1 MRASALLILLLAAA
15 CGGAARSAAPPPSSD
30 PYTASLR
37 YAVCMRAHGVPHP
50 NPDKRG
56 DFNLTPAQERRMRAV
71 GRDVREAAEKA
82 CFHHLRGLNLQ
93 PLSRQARAR
102 AAKVLSELGR
112 CIRRHGHE
120 VGKPV
125 VKNLSRGRAFFG
137 FDSGGADPSYTRDAH
152 ACEKQVDLAARI
164 SKIIEEDRALK
175 PGDL

>member
-1 MRASALLILLLAAA
+1 MLAAA
-15 CGGAARSAAPPPSSD
+15 CGGAARSAVPPPSSD

-82 CFHHLRGLNLQ
+82 CFHHLKGLNMR
-93 PLSRQARAR
+93 PLSREARAR
-102 AAKVLSELGR
+102 ATKVLIELGN
-112 CIRRHGHE
+112 CIRKHGHE

-125 VKNLSRGRAFFG
+125 VKNLSRGRASFG
-137 FDSGGADPSYTRDAH
+137 FESGGSDPGYTRDAH
-152 ACEKQVDLAARI
+152 ACEKKVNLAARI
-164 SKIIEEDRALK
+164 SKIIDEDRALK

>member
-1 MRASALLILLLAAA
+1 MLAAA
-15 CGGAARSAAPPPSSD
+15 CGSAARSAPPPPSSD

-82 CFHHLRGLNLQ
+82 CFHHLKGLNMR
-93 PLSRQARAR
+93 PLSAEARAR
-102 AAKVLSELGR
+102 AVKVLAELGR
-112 CIRRHGHE
+112 CIRSHGHE

-137 FDSGGADPSYTRDAH
+137 FDSTGPSRPDPGYTRDAH

-164 SKIIEEDRALK
+164 SKIIDEDRALK